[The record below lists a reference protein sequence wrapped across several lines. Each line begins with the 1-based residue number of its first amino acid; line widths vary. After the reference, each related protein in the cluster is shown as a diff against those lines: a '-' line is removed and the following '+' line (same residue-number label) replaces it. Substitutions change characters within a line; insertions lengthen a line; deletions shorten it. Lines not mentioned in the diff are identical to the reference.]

1 MLKIISLILLLGT
14 SPVLAQ
20 IAAIQGHSFLGGT
33 QAVTSGLKSSNYM
46 QGIVPYATICVY
58 NTGTTAPAT
67 IYANASGAP
76 LSSCF
81 TSNASISTDP
91 GGWIFWAATNQ
102 GYDVVGSGGIPPN
115 AYPDPIPLCIDCF
128 PSAEFVSSGITVGTT
143 PVSGGTSGYI
153 LYDNSGVLGDL
164 PTTGTGSVVLA
175 SSPSTTVNGAT
186 CTLGSSCTLP
196 ASGVTS
202 FNTRTGSVTLS
213 ATDVDA
219 VGSITNSTSGTAANI
234 TATSNS
240 TLTTLPSLSLPIR
253 S

>member
-1 MLKIISLILLLGT
+1 MLKRILLVLLLGT
-14 SPVLAQ
+14 APVLAQ
-20 IAAIQGHSFLGGT
+20 TAAIQGHSFLGGT

-46 QGIVPYATICVY
+46 QGIVPSATICVY

-128 PSAEFVSSGITVGTT
+128 PSAEFVYSGITLQTNGTDNTVQTKLNLLNGTNTTITSDSAGGVTINAAGGGSGTVSSGSGYALPRYGASAGTT
-143 PVSGGTSGYI
+143 VG
-153 LYDNSGVLGDL
+153 
-164 PTTGTGSVVLA
+164 
-175 SSPSTTVNGAT
+175 PS
-186 CTLGSSCTLP
+186 
-196 ASGVTS
+196 
-202 FNTRTGSVTLS
+202 
-213 ATDVDA
+213 
-219 VGSITNSTSGTAANI
+219 NI
-234 TATSNS
+234 TTDATGNNLNVPG
-240 TLTTLPSLSLPIR
+240 TLAAGNVTVPVV
-253 S
+253 

>member
-1 MLKIISLILLLGT
+1 MLKRILLILLLGT

-91 GGWIFWAATNQ
+91 GGWIFWADTNQ
-102 GYDVVGSGGIPPN
+102 GYDV
-115 AYPDPIPLCIDCF
+115 
-128 PSAEFVSSGITVGTT
+128 
-143 PVSGGTSGYI
+143 
-153 LYDNSGVLGDL
+153 
-164 PTTGTGSVVLA
+164 
-175 SSPSTTVNGAT
+175 
-186 CTLGSSCTLP
+186 
-196 ASGVTS
+196 
-202 FNTRTGSVTLS
+202 
-213 ATDVDA
+213 
-219 VGSITNSTSGTAANI
+219 
-234 TATSNS
+234 
-240 TLTTLPSLSLPIR
+240 
-253 S
+253 